1 MAITP
6 KFAATFDTG
15 LKITDATP
23 TAQPSLTW
31 GMELDGDRCIG
42 KKDDVAA
49 IVQSIFCTLSTE
61 QGAFIIYPASYGL
74 KMSDLWGKPTPYMY
88 AVLCD
93 RIEQALLRDDRILA
107 VDNFS
112 YEATGES
119 MLIRYDVH
127 VGYTNDEIIPGVLY
141 VR

>member
-1 MAITP
+1 MGIRP
-6 KFAATFDTG
+6 IFGKEYSNG
-15 LKITDATP
+15 LKIVEAAP
-23 TAQPSLTW
+23 TTQPSLTW
-31 GMELDGDRCIG
+31 GMELDGERCIG

-74 KMSDLWGKPTPYMY
+74 KMSDLWGKPAPYMY